1 MANAGELIID
11 DRLVKQIER
20 VDKALE
26 KIHTT
31 MDITTPN
38 INELFDAFRN
48 QEGGGTLV
56 GLDLNDFVKKL
67 KEIQKTMDAVGANS
81 KRGKHKRRNRSE
93 GGNCLLLF
101 HISS

>member
-26 KIHTT
+26 KINKT
-31 MDITTPN
+31 MDVTTPN

-56 GLDLNDFVKKL
+56 GLDLNVNPSVFIIV
-67 KEIQKTMDAVGANS
+67 
-81 KRGKHKRRNRSE
+81 
-93 GGNCLLLF
+93 
-101 HISS
+101 